1 MGKIN
6 LLDFQVAN
14 LIAAGEVVERPAS
27 AVKELLE
34 NSIDAGAKNITVEIK
49 RGGVAFIRVTDDGGG
64 ISKDDMPVAIMRHAT
79 SKIKDANDLDG
90 IATLGFRGEAL
101 AAIASVSHL
110 RIMSRT
116 KGRDVGTVLESIAG
130 EIIDISESGMAKGTT
145 VVVEELFANVPAR
158 RKFLKR
164 DASEAMACTAVVE
177 KTALAH
183 PEIAIKFISDGS
195 MRFATSGDG
204 KLKNT
209 IYTVLGREFASKMTE
224 VRDMN
229 NGISVTG
236 YIGRPDNVRSN
247 RNFENFFI
255 NGRYVKSRTA
265 MSAVEQ
271 AYESFIPGDKF
282 PCCVLN
288 INIHPTFVDV
298 NVHPTKLEVKFSNER
313 LVFDAVYAA
322 VRNALMRK
330 LDRPEVNIASPS
342 VSVEDI
348 ALASAFVP
356 IFDHKSEPPKERF
369 KHAAIFDPQ
378 FTPPAMEE
386 AEIASQSVVRPA
398 EDTLRVDT
406 ANLTRQIPEEIKP
419 SEYIPTESTV
429 FKPDVQ
435 EYSVPEYAPTV
446 TKQNEVNEP
455 TSPDP
460 EASATDREEKL
471 PEIHYRLIGQAFNS
485 YVFVE
490 HEDKLLMIDKHAAHE
505 RILFEQMKRN
515 IKKGGGESQMLL
527 VPIDLILDPNGYSA
541 IAEHKDDIEKLGFS
555 FDMFDAEHRISLNG
569 YPVQLDESEAAELI
583 DELCDRLANGT
594 GTVDTAFSSM
604 LESALYQ
611 ASCKAAIKAGHIE
624 DQAHIK
630 WICDNLLALP
640 DIKFCPHGRPVA
652 MEMSIN
658 DIEKQFKRK

>member
-6 LLDFQVAN
+6 VLDFQVAN

-34 NSIDAGAKNITVEIK
+34 NAIDAGAKNITVEIK
-49 RGGVAFIRVTDDGGG
+49 RGGVALIRVTDDGSG
-64 ISKDDMPVAIMRHAT
+64 ISKDDLPVAIMRHAT

-90 IATLGFRGEAL
+90 IVTLGFRGEAL
-101 AAIASVSHL
+101 AAISSVSHL

-116 KGRDVGTVLESIAG
+116 KGREMGSVLESYAG
-130 EIIDISESGMAKGTT
+130 QVLDISESGMPKGTT
-145 VVVEELFANVPAR
+145 VIVEELFANVPAR

-195 MRFATSGDG
+195 MRFSTSGDG

-209 IYTVLGREFASKMTE
+209 IYTVLGREFASKMTD

-229 NGISVTG
+229 NGISVEG
-236 YIGRPDNVRSN
+236 FISRPDNVRSN

-265 MSAVEQ
+265 MSALEQ

-322 VRNALMRK
+322 VRNALTRK
-330 LDRPEVNIASPS
+330 LERPSVNLGSPS
-342 VSVEDI
+342 VSAEDI

-356 IFDHKSEPPKERF
+356 IFDHKTEPPKERY
-369 KHAAIFDPQ
+369 KHATIFDPQ
-378 FTPPAMEE
+378 FSPPASEE
-386 AEIASQSVVRPA
+386 AEVEVQSEFPPVSEPTAST
-398 EDTLRVDT
+398 DTLTVERN
-406 ANLTRQIPEEIKP
+406 NLTRDFPEKISIPVYTEA
-419 SEYIPTESTV
+419 EYIPPEHNTVTEYA
-429 FKPDVQ
+429 
-435 EYSVPEYAPTV
+435 ESVPD
-446 TKQNEVNEP
+446 NG
-455 TSPDP
+455 SPMPQKNDIEDNP
-460 EASATDREEKL
+460 PK
-471 PEIHYRLIGQAFNS
+471 IHYRLIGEAFNS

-490 HEDKLLMIDKHAAHE
+490 FEDKLLMIDKHAAHE

-515 IKKGGGESQMLL
+515 IRKGGGATQMLL
-527 VPIDLILDPNGYSA
+527 MPIDLILDPNGYSA
-541 IAEHKDDIEKLGFS
+541 INEHRDDIEKLGYS
-555 FDMFDAEHRISLNG
+555 FELYDAEHRISLTG
-569 YPVQLDESEAAELI
+569 YPAQLDEESAAVLI
-583 DELCDRLANGT
+583 DELCDRLASGT
-594 GTVDTAFSSM
+594 GTVDTAFGSM

-611 ASCKAAIKAGHIE
+611 ASCKAAIKAGRIE
-624 DQAHIK
+624 NEAHIK

-652 MEMSIN
+652 MEMSIS

>member
-1 MGKIN
+1 MPVI
-6 LLDFQVAN
+6 QVLPPNIAN
-14 LIAAGEVVERPAS
+14 QIAAGEVVERPS
-27 AVKELLE
+27 SVVKELVE
-34 NSIDAGAKNITVEIK
+34 NAIDAGALGITIEIEN
-49 RGGVAFIRVTDDGGG
+49 GGLDLIRVTDNGCG
-64 ISKDDMPVAIMRHAT
+64 IPANSAETAFLRHAT
-79 SKIKDANDLDG
+79 SKIQSANDLFSIG
-90 IATLGFRGEAL
+90 TLGFRGEAL
-101 AAIASVSHL
+101 A
-110 RIMSRT
+110 
-116 KGRDVGTVLESIAG
+116 SIAAVSSVTMTTRCEEEDAG
-130 EIIDISESGMAKGTT
+130 IRILVEDGHVRSKESVGCAKGTCIEVT
-145 VVVEELFANVPAR
+145 GLFANVPAR

-229 NGISVTG
+229 NGISVSG

-330 LDRPEVNIASPS
+330 LERPEVNISSPS
-342 VSVEDI
+342 VSIEDI

-356 IFDHKSEPPKERF
+356 VFDHKTEPPKERF

-386 AEIASQSVVRPA
+386 AENASQTVQTPSA
-398 EDTLRVDT
+398 DTLVVES
-406 ANLTRQIPEEIKP
+406 ANLTREIPEEIKLP
-419 SEYIPTESTV
+419 EFPAPEYISPVTAVSESIPPVVETV
-429 FKPDVQ
+429 PAEPAPVKEPVV
-435 EYSVPEYAPTV
+435 SVSEI
-446 TKQNEVNEP
+446 K
-455 TSPDP
+455 
-460 EASATDREEKL
+460 EEK
-471 PEIHYRLIGQAFNS
+471 PREIHYRLIGEAFNS

-527 VPIDLILDPNGYSA
+527 MPIDLILDPNGYSA

-604 LESALYQ
+604 LEGALYQ
-611 ASCKAAIKAGHIE
+611 ASCKAAIKAGHVE
-624 DQAHIK
+624 DQAHVK

>member
-34 NSIDAGAKNITVEIK
+34 NAIDAGAKNITVEIK

-79 SKIKDANDLDG
+79 SKIKDASDLDG

-101 AAIASVSHL
+101 AAIASVSRL

-116 KGRDVGTVLESIAG
+116 KGRDVGTVLESQAG
-130 EIIDISESGMAKGTT
+130 EILDLSESGMAKGTT
-145 VVVEELFANVPAR
+145 VIVEELFANVPAR

-209 IYTVLGREFASKMTE
+209 IYTVLGREFAYKMTE

-330 LDRPEVNIASPS
+330 LDRPEVNITSPS
-342 VSVEDI
+342 VSIEDI

-356 IFDHKSEPPKERF
+356 VFDHKTEPPKERF

-378 FTPPAMEE
+378 FSPPATEE
-386 AEIASQSVVRPA
+386 AEIASQTVHTPVT
-398 EDTLRVDT
+398 DTVKVET
-406 ANLTRQIPEEIKP
+406 ANLTRDIPEEIKLP
-419 SEYIPTESTV
+419 EIPAPEYIPPV
-429 FKPDVQ
+429 PDELPVSAYIPPVVEPTPSQ
-435 EYSVPEYAPTV
+435 EPISPVPETRSEI
-446 TKQNEVNEP
+446 K
-455 TSPDP
+455 
-460 EASATDREEKL
+460 EEK
-471 PEIHYRLIGQAFNS
+471 PREIHYRLIGEAFNS

-604 LESALYQ
+604 LEGALYQ

-624 DQAHIK
+624 DQAHVK

>member
-34 NSIDAGAKNITVEIK
+34 NAIDAGAKNITVEIK

-79 SKIKDANDLDG
+79 SKIKDASDLDG

-101 AAIASVSHL
+101 AAIASVSRL

-116 KGRDVGTVLESIAG
+116 KGRDVGTVLESQAG
-130 EIIDISESGMAKGTT
+130 EILDLSESGMAKGTT
-145 VVVEELFANVPAR
+145 VIVEELFANVPAR

-330 LDRPEVNIASPS
+330 LDRPEVNITSPS
-342 VSVEDI
+342 VSIEDI

-356 IFDHKSEPPKERF
+356 VFDHKTEPPKERF

-378 FTPPAMEE
+378 FSPPATEE
-386 AEIASQSVVRPA
+386 AEIASQTVHTPVT
-398 EDTLRVDT
+398 DTIKVET
-406 ANLTRQIPEEIKP
+406 ANLTRDIPEEIKLP
-419 SEYIPTESTV
+419 EIPAPEYIPPV
-429 FKPDVQ
+429 PDELPVSAYIPPVVEPTPSQ
-435 EYSVPEYAPTV
+435 EPISPVPETR
-446 TKQNEVNEP
+446 
-455 TSPDP
+455 P
-460 EASATDREEKL
+460 EIKEEK
-471 PEIHYRLIGQAFNS
+471 PREIHYRLIGEAFNS

-604 LESALYQ
+604 LEGALYQ

-624 DQAHIK
+624 DQAHVK

>member
-34 NSIDAGAKNITVEIK
+34 NAIDAGAKNITVEIK

-79 SKIKDANDLDG
+79 SKIKDASDLDG

-101 AAIASVSHL
+101 AAIASVSRL

-116 KGRDVGTVLESIAG
+116 KGRDVGTVLESQAG
-130 EIIDISESGMAKGTT
+130 EILDLSESGMAKGTT
-145 VVVEELFANVPAR
+145 VIVEELFANVPAR

-330 LDRPEVNIASPS
+330 LDRPEVNITSPS
-342 VSVEDI
+342 VSIEDI

-356 IFDHKSEPPKERF
+356 VFDHKTEPPKERF

-378 FTPPAMEE
+378 FSPPATEE
-386 AEIASQSVVRPA
+386 AEIASQTVHTPVT
-398 EDTLRVDT
+398 DTVKVET
-406 ANLTRQIPEEIKP
+406 ANLTRDIPEAIKLPEIP
-419 SEYIPTESTV
+419 APEYIPPV
-429 FKPDVQ
+429 PDELPVSAYIPPVVEPTPSQ
-435 EYSVPEYAPTV
+435 EPISPVPETR
-446 TKQNEVNEP
+446 
-455 TSPDP
+455 P
-460 EASATDREEKL
+460 EIKEEK
-471 PEIHYRLIGQAFNS
+471 PREIHYRLIGEAFNS

-604 LESALYQ
+604 LEGALYQ

-624 DQAHIK
+624 NQAHVK

>member
-6 LLDFQVAN
+6 VLDFQVAN

-34 NSIDAGAKNITVEIK
+34 NAIDAGAKNITVEIK

-64 ISKDDMPVAIMRHAT
+64 ISKDDMPIAIMRHAT

-101 AAIASVSHL
+101 AAIASVSRL

-116 KGRDVGTVLESIAG
+116 KGRDVGTVLESQAG
-130 EIIDISESGMAKGTT
+130 EILDLSESGMPKGTT
-145 VVVEELFANVPAR
+145 VIVEELFANVPAR

-229 NGISVTG
+229 NGISVSG

-330 LDRPEVNIASPS
+330 LERPEVNISSPS
-342 VSVEDI
+342 VSIEDI

-356 IFDHKSEPPKERF
+356 VFDHKTEPPKERF

-386 AEIASQSVVRPA
+386 AENASQTVQTPSA
-398 EDTLRVDT
+398 DTLVVES
-406 ANLTRQIPEEIKP
+406 ANLTREIPEEIKLP
-419 SEYIPTESTV
+419 EFPAPEYISPVTAVSESIPPVVETV
-429 FKPDVQ
+429 PAEPAPVKEPVV
-435 EYSVPEYAPTV
+435 SVSEI
-446 TKQNEVNEP
+446 K
-455 TSPDP
+455 
-460 EASATDREEKL
+460 EEK
-471 PEIHYRLIGQAFNS
+471 PREIHYRLIGEAFNS

-527 VPIDLILDPNGYSA
+527 MPIDLILDPNGYSA

-604 LESALYQ
+604 LEGALFQ
-611 ASCKAAIKAGHIE
+611 ASCKAAIKAGHVE
-624 DQAHIK
+624 DQAHVK

>member
-34 NSIDAGAKNITVEIK
+34 NAIDAGAKNITVEIK

-79 SKIKDANDLDG
+79 SKIKDASDLDG

-116 KGRDVGTVLESIAG
+116 KGRDVGTVLESQAG
-130 EIIDISESGMAKGTT
+130 EVLDISESGMPKGTT
-145 VVVEELFANVPAR
+145 VIVEELFANVPAR

-209 IYTVLGREFASKMTE
+209 IYTVLGREFASKLTE

-229 NGISVTG
+229 NGISVHG
-236 YIGRPDNVRSN
+236 FISRPDNIRSN

-265 MSAVEQ
+265 MSALEQ

-288 INIHPTFVDV
+288 IDIHPTFVDV

-322 VRNALMRK
+322 TRNALMRK
-330 LDRPEVNIASPS
+330 LDRPEVNLASPS
-342 VSVEDI
+342 VSAEDI

-356 IFDHKSEPPKERF
+356 IFDHKTEPPKERF

-378 FTPPAMEE
+378 FSPPANEE
-386 AEIASQSVVRPA
+386 ADFASQAVSKPSA
-398 EDTLRVDT
+398 DTLSVESV
-406 ANLTRQIPEEIKP
+406 NLTRETPEEI
-419 SEYIPTESTV
+419 
-429 FKPDVQ
+429 
-435 EYSVPEYAPTV
+435 
-446 TKQNEVNEP
+446 
-455 TSPDP
+455 
-460 EASATDREEKL
+460 RL
-471 PEIHYRLIGQAFNS
+471 PEIPIPEFVGSAVSEPPARAYIPPIREQTKVAHPEPEPECEEPQEIEKPQEIRYRLIGQAFNS

-515 IKKGGGESQMLL
+515 IKKGGGEAQMLL
-527 VPIDLILDPNGYSA
+527 VPIDLVLDPNGYSA

-569 YPVQLDESEAAELI
+569 YPVQLDESEATELI

-594 GTVDTAFSSM
+594 GTVDTAFTSM

>member
-6 LLDFQVAN
+6 VLDFQVAN

-34 NSIDAGAKNITVEIK
+34 NAIDAGAKNITVEIK
-49 RGGVAFIRVTDDGGG
+49 RGGVAFIRVTDDGSG
-64 ISKDDMPVAIMRHAT
+64 ISKEDMPVAIMRHAT

-116 KGRDVGTVLESIAG
+116 KGREMGTVLESHAG
-130 EIIDISESGMAKGTT
+130 EILDLCESGMPKGTT
-145 VVVEELFANVPAR
+145 VIVEELFANVPAR

-209 IYTVLGREFASKMTE
+209 IYTVLGREFASKLTE

-229 NGISVTG
+229 NGIAVTG
-236 YIGRPDNVRSN
+236 FIGRPDNVRSN

-265 MSAVEQ
+265 MSALEQ

-288 INIHPTFVDV
+288 IEIHPTFVDV

-322 VRNALMRK
+322 VRNSLMRK
-330 LDRPEVNIASPS
+330 LDRPEVNLASPS
-342 VSVEDI
+342 VSAEDI

-356 IFDHKSEPPKERF
+356 IFDHKTEPPRERF

-378 FTPPAMEE
+378 FSPPASEE
-386 AEIASQSVVRPA
+386 ADIASGTHSEPA
-398 EDTLRVDT
+398 PDTLSVESV
-406 ANLTRQIPEEIKP
+406 NLTRPIPEEIKIP
-419 SEYIPTESTV
+419 EYTAPAYIPPVIESV
-429 FKPDVQ
+429 REEEPAA
-435 EYSVPEYAPTV
+435 SIPTPQ
-446 TKQNEVNEP
+446 KNEP
-455 TSPDP
+455 ED
-460 EASATDREEKL
+460 KL
-471 PEIHYRLIGQAFNS
+471 PEIHYRLIGEAFNS

-490 HEDKLLMIDKHAAHE
+490 FEDKLLMIDKHAAHE

-515 IKKGGGESQMLL
+515 IRRGGGECQMLL
-527 VPIDLILDPNGYSA
+527 MPIDLVLDPNGYSA
-541 IAEHKDDIEKLGFS
+541 IVEHKDDIEKLGYS
-555 FDMFDAEHRISLNG
+555 FECYDAEHRISLMG
-569 YPVQLDESEAAELI
+569 YPAQLDEEAASALI

-594 GTVDTAFSSM
+594 GTVDTAFGSM

-611 ASCKAAIKAGHIE
+611 ASCKAAIKAGRIE
-624 DQAHIK
+624 NAAHVK

>member
-34 NSIDAGAKNITVEIK
+34 NAIDAGAKNITVEIK

-79 SKIKDANDLDG
+79 SKIKDASDLDG

-101 AAIASVSHL
+101 AAIASVSRL

-116 KGRDVGTVLESIAG
+116 KGRDVGTVLESQAG
-130 EIIDISESGMAKGTT
+130 EILDLSESGMAKGTT
-145 VVVEELFANVPAR
+145 VIVEELFANVPAR

-330 LDRPEVNIASPS
+330 LDRPEVNITSPS
-342 VSVEDI
+342 VSIEDI

-356 IFDHKSEPPKERF
+356 VFDHKTEPPKERF

-378 FTPPAMEE
+378 FSPPATEE
-386 AEIASQSVVRPA
+386 AEIASQTVHTPVT
-398 EDTLRVDT
+398 DTVKVET
-406 ANLTRQIPEEIKP
+406 ANLTRDIPEEIKLP
-419 SEYIPTESTV
+419 EIPAPEYIPPV
-429 FKPDVQ
+429 PDELPVSAYIPPVVEPTPSQ
-435 EYSVPEYAPTV
+435 EPISPVPETR
-446 TKQNEVNEP
+446 
-455 TSPDP
+455 P
-460 EASATDREEKL
+460 EIKEEK
-471 PEIHYRLIGQAFNS
+471 PREIHYRLIGEAFNS

-604 LESALYQ
+604 LEGALYQ

-624 DQAHIK
+624 DQAHVK

>member
-34 NSIDAGAKNITVEIK
+34 NAIDAGAKNITVEIK

-79 SKIKDANDLDG
+79 SKIKDASDLDG

-101 AAIASVSHL
+101 AAIASVSRL

-116 KGRDVGTVLESIAG
+116 KGKDVGTVLESQAG
-130 EIIDISESGMAKGTT
+130 EILDLSESGMAKGTT
-145 VVVEELFANVPAR
+145 VIVEELFANVPAR

-330 LDRPEVNIASPS
+330 LDRPEVNITSPS
-342 VSVEDI
+342 VSIEDI

-356 IFDHKSEPPKERF
+356 VFDHKTEPPKERF

-378 FTPPAMEE
+378 FSPPATEE
-386 AEIASQSVVRPA
+386 AEIASQTVRTPVT
-398 EDTLRVDT
+398 DTVKVET
-406 ANLTRQIPEEIKP
+406 ANLTRDIPEEIKLP
-419 SEYIPTESTV
+419 EITAPEYIPPV
-429 FKPDVQ
+429 PD
-435 EYSVPEYAPTV
+435 EPPVPAYIPPVAEPTPS
-446 TKQNEVNEP
+446 QEP
-455 TSPDP
+455 TSPVP
-460 EASATDREEKL
+460 ETRPEIKEEN
-471 PEIHYRLIGQAFNS
+471 PREIHYRLIGEAFNS

-604 LESALYQ
+604 LEGALYQ

-624 DQAHIK
+624 DQAHVK

>member
-6 LLDFQVAN
+6 VLDFQVAN

-34 NSIDAGAKNITVEIK
+34 NAIDAGAKNITVEIK

-64 ISKDDMPVAIMRHAT
+64 ISKEDMPVAIMRHAT

-116 KGRDVGTVLESIAG
+116 KGRDMGTVLESYAG
-130 EIIDISESGMAKGTT
+130 EVLDISDSGMPKGTT
-145 VVVEELFANVPAR
+145 VIVEELFANVPAR

-195 MRFATSGDG
+195 MRFATSGDK

-209 IYTVLGREFASKMTE
+209 IYTVLGREFASKLTE

-229 NGISVTG
+229 NGIAVSG
-236 YIGRPDNVRSN
+236 YISRPDNVRSN

-265 MSAVEQ
+265 MSALEQ

-288 INIHPTFVDV
+288 IEIHPTFVDV

-322 VRNALMRK
+322 TRNALMRK
-330 LDRPEVNIASPS
+330 LDRPEVNLNSPS
-342 VSVEDI
+342 VSAEDI

-356 IFDHKSEPPKERF
+356 IFDHKTEPPNQRF

-378 FTPPAMEE
+378 FSPPASEE
-386 AEIASQSVVRPA
+386 AEIASQTASITPA
-398 EDTLRVDT
+398 DTLSVES
-406 ANLTRQIPEEIKP
+406 ANLTREMPEEIKLP
-419 SEYIPTESTV
+419 EIPAPEYIPPAPAEYTASAYIPPIPEQTV
-429 FKPDVQ
+429 I
-435 EYSVPEYAPTV
+435 
-446 TKQNEVNEP
+446 NEP
-455 TSPDP
+455 KAELK
-460 EASATDREEKL
+460 EANREEISEEK
-471 PEIHYRLIGQAFNS
+471 PREIHYRLIGEAFNS

-515 IKKGGGESQMLL
+515 IKKGGGEAQMLL
-527 VPIDLILDPNGYSA
+527 MPIDLILDPNGYSA
-541 IAEHKDDIEKLGFS
+541 IVEHKDDIEKLGYS
-555 FDMFDAEHRISLNG
+555 FECYDAEHRVSLMG
-569 YPVQLDESEAAELI
+569 YPVQLDEDAASALI

-594 GTVDTAFSSM
+594 GTVDTAFTSM

-624 DQAHIK
+624 DQAHVK

>member
-6 LLDFQVAN
+6 VLDFQVAN

-34 NSIDAGAKNITVEIK
+34 NAIDAGAKNITVEIK

-79 SKIKDANDLDG
+79 SKIKDATDLDG
-90 IATLGFRGEAL
+90 IETLGFRGEAL

-116 KGRDVGTVLESIAG
+116 KGRDMGTVLESSCG
-130 EIIDISESGMAKGTT
+130 EILDISESGMPKGTT
-145 VVVEELFANVPAR
+145 VIVEELFANVPAR

-209 IYTVLGREFASKMTE
+209 IYTVLGREFTSKLTE

-229 NGISVTG
+229 SGISVSG
-236 YIGRPDNVRSN
+236 YISRPDNVRSN

-265 MSAVEQ
+265 MSALEQ

-342 VSVEDI
+342 VSAEDI
-348 ALASAFVP
+348 ALAAAFVP

-378 FTPPAMEE
+378 FSPPASEEQEQQAAVQVPVSEDTLKVEASNLTREVPKPIELPAYTPPEYTAPVYTPPA
-386 AEIASQSVVRPA
+386 
-398 EDTLRVDT
+398 
-406 ANLTRQIPEEIKP
+406 P
-419 SEYIPTESTV
+419 SNT
-429 FKPDVQ
+429 
-435 EYSVPEYAPTV
+435 SVPEY
-446 TKQNEVNEP
+446 TKPEVKPESKPQPEP
-455 TSPDP
+455 EKVP
-460 EASATDREEKL
+460 EEEK
-471 PEIHYRLIGQAFNS
+471 PREIHYRLIGEAFNS

-490 HEDKLLMIDKHAAHE
+490 FEDKLLMIDKHAAHE

-515 IKKGGGESQMLL
+515 IRRGGGATQMLL
-527 VPIDLILDPNGYSA
+527 LPIDMLLDPDGYSA
-541 IAEHKDDIEKLGFS
+541 IVEHKDDIEKLGYS
-555 FDMFDAEHRISLNG
+555 IEYNDSEHRLSLMG
-569 YPVQLDESEAAELI
+569 YPSQLDEEAASALI

-594 GTVDTAFSSM
+594 GTVDTAFGSM

-611 ASCKAAIKAGHIE
+611 ASCKAAIKAGRIE
-624 DQAHIK
+624 NAAHIK
-630 WICDNLLALP
+630 WICDNLLALS

-652 MEMSIN
+652 MEMSIK
-658 DIEKQFKRK
+658 DIEKQFKRT